1 MLHTRDRVPLRRGRR
16 LSALFG
22 AAVLASLALAGCT
35 SQSAWRASANS
46 PVFQPANGNDFLAQT
61 SWTLVRWTHP
71 GGALRPVP
79 TNDPRNRPITITFT
93 REGAEPRVTG
103 FAGCNTFTSSYT
115 VSSTQ
120 TLILT
125 SDPAATRMACAP
137 ADRAPLERD
146 FLAGLI
152 RITGT
157 SVDNYGNPRLMSLAL
172 ANGDILNFERR
183 IDPVMGGSNG
193 ATKLVYVNSQRV
205 PCDAG
210 VLRTTCYQVRDSDNQ
225 PWQYWYGDINGFQYQ
240 PGSIYRLRVHETPVL
255 NPPPDMPAVQWT
267 LESVIE
273 QRVVGH

>member
-1 MLHTRDRVPLRRGRR
+1 MLDFPRVRARARG
-16 LSALFG
+16 FG
-22 AAVLASLALAGCT
+22 AMLGAVMIAGLALAGCT

-61 SWTLVRWTHP
+61 SWTLVRWTRP
-71 GGALRPVP
+71 GGAVRPVP

-115 VSSTQ
+115 VAGGQ
-120 TLILT
+120 NLLLT
-125 SDPAATRMACAP
+125 SDPAATRMACMP
-137 ADRAPLERD
+137 ADRAQIEHD

-152 RITGT
+152 HISATAA
-157 SVDNYGNPRLMSLAL
+157 DNYGDPRRLSLSL
-172 ANGDILNFERR
+172 ANGDILEFARR

-225 PWQYWYGDINGFQYQ
+225 PWQYWYGDIAGFQYQ
-240 PGSIYRLRVHETPVL
+240 PGSIYRLRVVEQPVL

-267 LESVIE
+267 LDRVIE